1 MKDTVIT
8 AARKRT
14 ELWTAGICFL
24 LAVLVN
30 AGAILYYHTPF
41 YELFTQIGF
50 TVVIA
55 VVFYVVWTLVR
66 ILVWAVRK
74 ALKKNRDHE

>member
-14 ELWTAGICFL
+14 ELWTAGACFL

-30 AGAILYYHTPF
+30 AGSILHFHTPF
-41 YELFTQIGF
+41 YEIFTQIGY
-50 TVVIA
+50 TTVIA
-55 VVFYVVWTLVR
+55 VAFYVIWSGLR
-66 ILVWAVRK
+66 LLWWLCRK
-74 ALKKNRDHE
+74 AMKKA